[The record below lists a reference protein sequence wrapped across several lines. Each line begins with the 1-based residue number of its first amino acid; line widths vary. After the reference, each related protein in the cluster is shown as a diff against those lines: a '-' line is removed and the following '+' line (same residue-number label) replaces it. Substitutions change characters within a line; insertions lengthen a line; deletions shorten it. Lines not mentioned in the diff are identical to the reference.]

1 MTHVTHPINRRL
13 APFGESIFT
22 TMSRL
27 AVEHNAVNL
36 GQGFPDFEPPESVRA
51 AAVRAMSGGFSQYS
65 RAFGLPEATRAIARY
80 AKRSIAF
87 DVDPDREITVTTG
100 CTEAIAAVLLG
111 TLNAGDEVVMLDPS
125 YDSYAA
131 CVAMAG
137 GVARRVRLEGPAFRI
152 TEPLLRA
159 AFSSNTRAILFNS
172 PHNPT
177 GRMFDRAEYEI
188 VARLAEEFDCL
199 ILSDE
204 VYNEIT
210 FARAHSSIAQLA
222 GARDRTV
229 ILGSVGKTF
238 SCTGWKIG
246 WAIAPPEVT
255 RAIRGAHQFLTFCA
269 PTPLQK
275 AAADVLT
282 TLCDDDSYLQEL
294 RLAYSVRRERM
305 LRILT
310 GVGFECVPPEGS
322 YFILAN
328 AQAAGWS
335 DDVTAAKALVVEGV
349 ATIPASAFFDPGA
362 PDQRWLRFAFCKQEA
377 TMALAERRL
386 KSKPLSVLAKISV

>member
-204 VYNEIT
+204 VYHEIT